1 MKHVFKTLEI
11 NLPKLEIGKPKKPC
25 RYKVATCIIE
35 KDSIVCVR
43 EISFMDDSEMTK
55 AAKTRCEEHDSILVN
70 IALEC
75 GLQVNG
81 VIAPNME
88 YFGVILGDVTF

>member
-25 RYKVATCIIE
+25 TYKVTTSIIE

-43 EISFMDDSEMTK
+43 EIAFIDDSEITK
-55 AAKTRCEEHDSILVN
+55 AAKMWCEEHNSILVN
-70 IALEC
+70 IALKG